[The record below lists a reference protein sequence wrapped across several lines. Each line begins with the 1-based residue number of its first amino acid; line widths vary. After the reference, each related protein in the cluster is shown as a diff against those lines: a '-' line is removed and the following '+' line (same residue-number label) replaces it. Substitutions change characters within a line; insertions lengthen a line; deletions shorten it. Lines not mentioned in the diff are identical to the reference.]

1 MIQTVFLH
9 SSFKTFN
16 MKKSLLFNFFA
27 ILFCI
32 TAHAQVTRINNNKS
46 LEPIASL
53 SNTKVIAVSGIDQTL
68 WVTNGTLAGT
78 IPLSTT
84 ITMSGSG
91 AVLNGKYIFAGNTA
105 ATGDELFITDGTPAG
120 TLLLDDI
127 ISGATGSMPA
137 DGFAMLNG
145 YLYFT
150 AVTAATGRELWRTN
164 GTLAGTSM
172 IKDIFPGA
180 TGSNEPNTY
189 YLSTTGN
196 YLLFA
201 AMDALSNGVEL
212 WKSDG
217 NIGNAVLVK
226 NINSGASL
234 SSNPHDFN
242 RFNNVILF
250 LATDAVHGDEIWK
263 TDGTEGGTTI
273 LKDINPGADSST
285 FVSIELAPGFFYQ
298 FPVFVSFHLFNGYGY
313 FMANDGTGNVGIWR
327 TDGTEGNTTVVK
339 EMLNAS
345 ELSVAGFGVM
355 LFDAFNLSNKFMFP
369 VSDAQTRFE
378 LWESDGTPAGT
389 KAFKIFPV
397 NTHNDVPIIYVNIDF
412 NSSTETLTYPLF
424 NGKFFFS
431 ASDADSNELW
441 STNGTIG
448 GTAIVKNINPL
459 GNGIELENSSY
470 LYTNTGLFFAANDG
484 THGNELFK
492 SDGTALGNSMVQD
505 IYLNAGSAEPRLS
518 YFFVNGKI
526 LFTATDGD
534 SPEARDLFVVE
545 GNFAPLPIQLFDF
558 TVSPGGN
565 DALLKW
571 STSQEKNAKD
581 FRVQSSNDALHWTD
595 VGTVPAAG
603 NSSVQLSYSFTDAG
617 VMNSGKSIVY
627 YRLVLTDIDGK
638 SANSKVI
645 SLKLKEAKWN
655 VQLMAN
661 PVKDR
666 PDLLF
671 TGGDGITKISIS
683 DINGKTIYNQ
693 QLQNAEGLIS
703 LPVTLQRGFYILSV
717 INNSERKSIKFVK
730 D

>member
-1 MIQTVFLH
+1 
-9 SSFKTFN
+9 
-16 MKKSLLFNFFA
+16 MKKSLLFN
-27 ILFCI
+27 LFVFSLCI
-32 TAHAQVTRINNNKS
+32 NTHAQVTQINDNKS
-46 LEPIASL
+46 LEPVVQL
-53 SNTKVIAVSGIDQTL
+53 SNTKVIAISAIDQTL

-84 ITMSGSG
+84 ITSIGSG
-91 AVLNGKYIFAGNTA
+91 GVLNGKYIFAGNTA

-127 ISGATGSMPA
+127 IAGATGSAPA
-137 DGFAMLNG
+137 DDFVMLNG

-172 IKDIFPGA
+172 IKDIFPGP
-180 TGSNEPNTY
+180 TGSNDLDMY
-189 YLSTTGN
+189 QISSAGN

-234 SSNPHDFN
+234 SSNP
-242 RFNNVILF
+242 RFFSSLNNVVLF
-250 LATDAVHGDEIWK
+250 AATDAANGDEIWK
-263 TDGTEGGTTI
+263 TDGTELGTTI

-285 FVSIELAPGFFYQ
+285 SISIELAPGVSFPI
-298 FPVFVSFHLFNGYGY
+298 PVFLSFHVFKSYGY

-327 TDGTEGNTTVVK
+327 TDGTGVNTTLVK

-345 ELSVAGFGVM
+345 ELSIAGLGVL

-378 LWESDGTPAGT
+378 LWESDGTTEGT
-389 KAFKIFPV
+389 KAFKIFPA
-397 NTHNDVPIIYVNIDF
+397 NTNSDIPFIYLNIGF
-412 NSSTETLTYPLF
+412 NSATQTQTYPLF

-441 STNGTIG
+441 STDGTIG

-459 GNGIELENSSY
+459 GNGIDLENSSY
-470 LYTNTGLFFAANDG
+470 LYTSTGLFFAANDG

-492 SDGTALGNSMVQD
+492 SNGTALGTSMVQD
-505 IYLNAGSAEPRLS
+505 IYLNAGSAEPVLS
-518 YFFVNGKI
+518 PFFVNDKI
-526 LFTATDGD
+526 LFTATDGN
-534 SPEARDLFVVE
+534 STETRDLFVVE
-545 GNFAPLPIQLFDF
+545 GNFTPLPVQLLNF
-558 TVSPGGN
+558 TVSSNGN

-571 STSQEKNAKD
+571 STSQEKDAKD
-581 FRVQSSNDALHWTD
+581 FTIQSSNDAAHWTD
-595 VGTVPAAG
+595 IGTMSAAG
-603 NSSVQLSYSFTDAG
+603 NSSVQLDYSFTDAG

-627 YRLVLTDIDGK
+627 YRLILTDIDGK
-638 SANSKVI
+638 SANSKII
-645 SLKLKEAKWN
+645 SLKLKEAIWN
-655 VQLMAN
+655 VQLMVN

-671 TGGDGITKISIS
+671 TGGDGITKISIR

-717 INNSERKSIKFVK
+717 INNNQRKSIKFVK